1 MKSPI
6 MIIESYA
13 VSAKEKIYPIGT
25 LDDSLNIIL
34 DQTARM
40 KEKVSSLLN
49 YVTLIQRKFKK
60 KFLVCLICL
69 KRF

>member
-34 DQTARM
+34 EQTTRM
-40 KEKVSSLLN
+40 KEKVF
-49 YVTLIQRKFKK
+49 VTIT
-60 KFLVCLICL
+60 VCNA
-69 KRF
+69 